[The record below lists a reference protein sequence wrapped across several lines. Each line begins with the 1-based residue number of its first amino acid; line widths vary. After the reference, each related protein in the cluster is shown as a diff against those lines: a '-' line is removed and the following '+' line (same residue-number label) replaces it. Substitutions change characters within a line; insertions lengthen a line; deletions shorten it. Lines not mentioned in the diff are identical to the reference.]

1 MVKLKFH
8 HYISPAY
15 CLALVLSL
23 ISVPGMSQDEH
34 EETAVSPAL
43 EAIQALEQKE
53 TESRATQEMPDADS
67 SMMPDA
73 ISPVEQTPQEEAQ
86 QEEAQQEEGMEFGET
101 IEISPQEDSP
111 ATGTGASVLKDVIL
125 VLDNSGSMKKNDPRF
140 LTNQAVTEFIN
151 SLDEAT
157 RVSIIIFDQN
167 VRVVVP
173 LTEISSG
180 SRDSILKNLDQINY
194 KGLYTDSPAA
204 IERAIYDLKQ
214 NGRTD
219 AKKLIIFMTDGIV
232 DTGNADRDLEKSRW
246 LKQDLAADA
255 ADSEIKIF
263 GIAFTEDAD
272 FELIQSLAQK
282 SDGEYFRALQPEDLH
297 GVFETV
303 HEIINKKPE
312 PVIATP
318 VTPAPAPVQPVEPP
332 KPVIIEVP
340 VATPPEITQQEEMR
354 STIIMV
360 ALFVLIIAVIAMVLI
375 LIKGARNRGA
385 GEQTAQ
391 DAFLNDINN
400 YTSKSTYKLGNRP
413 TMLGRVAG
421 KDKDHLD
428 YIVIPQTTI
437 GRRHALIEYK
447 DFAYWIIDQ
456 GSINGTFVNDQ
467 LVTSETRLKHG
478 DKIRLHRYEFE
489 FLMPDDADAGMT
501 VISNTVMA
509 GQPGVRVDEDIT
521 VARETAGIQIDEESL
536 SEPDEPDFDIT
547 GTTNDD
553 EEDSEKST
561 ELKGTGGGDETIM
574 LDDNNAFDLD
584 NDDDATIRPEDLK
597 DI

>member
-1 MVKLKFH
+1 MVKLKLH
-8 HYISPAY
+8 QHISPAL
-15 CLALVLSL
+15 CLALVLS
-23 ISVPGMSQDEH
+23 ITSVPGMSQDEN
-34 EETAVSPAL
+34 EETAINPAL
-43 EAIQALEQKE
+43 EAIQALEKKE
-53 TESRATQEMPDADS
+53 TEVQATKEMPDESS
-67 SMMPDA
+67 SMVSDPTTA
-73 ISPVEQTPQEEAQ
+73 VETEMGQGEEV
-86 QEEAQQEEGMEFGET
+86 MEFGET
-101 IEISPQEDSP
+101 IEITPEEDT
-111 ATGTGASVLKDVIL
+111 ATTGPGTSISKDVIL

-140 LTNQAVTEFIN
+140 LTSQAVTEFIN

-157 RVSIIIFDQN
+157 RVSIIIFDQD
-167 VRVVVP
+167 VRVAVP
-173 LTEISSG
+173 LTEISSE
-180 SRDSILKNLDQINY
+180 SRSSILQSLDQINY
-194 KGLYTDSPAA
+194 KGLFTDSPAA

-282 SDGEYFRALQPEDLH
+282 SDGEYFRALQPEDLN

-312 PVIATP
+312 PEPVIQAP
-318 VTPAPAPVQPVEPP
+318 VAPAPVPVQPVEPP

-340 VATPPEITQQEEMR
+340 VAAPPEITQQEEMR

-385 GEQTAQ
+385 REEAAQ
-391 DAFLNDINN
+391 EAYFNDINN

-478 DKIRLHRYEFE
+478 DKVRLHRYEFE

-501 VISNTVMA
+501 VISNTVLA
-509 GQPGVRVDEDIT
+509 GQPGVSAEEDVT
-521 VARETAGIQIDEESL
+521 VARESSGIQIDEESF
-536 SEPDEPDFDIT
+536 DEPEFDIT
-547 GTTNDD
+547 GSVVNEDD
-553 EEDSEKST
+553 DDDDGETPT
-561 ELKGTGGGDETIM
+561 EIKGTGGSDETIM

-584 NDDDATIRPEDLK
+584 DDDDATIRPEDLK
-597 DI
+597 DS

>member
-1 MVKLKFH
+1 MVKLKLH
-8 HYISPAY
+8 HYIFPAF

-23 ISVPGMSQDEH
+23 IPVPGMSQDEN
-34 EETAVSPAL
+34 EEKAVDPAL

-53 TESRATQEMPDADS
+53 AEANAPQEMPGPGS
-67 SMMPDA
+67 SMMPDTT
-73 ISPVEQTPQEEAQ
+73 SPAEQVQEEG
-86 QEEAQQEEGMEFGET
+86 GMEFGET
-101 IEISPQEDSP
+101 IEINPEEDAS
-111 ATGTGASVLKDVIL
+111 ATGTGDSVSKDVIL
-125 VLDNSGSMKKNDPRF
+125 VLDNSGSMKKNDPQF
-140 LTNQAVTEFIN
+140 LTSQAVTEFIN
-151 SLDEAT
+151 SLDEET
-157 RVSIIIFDQN
+157 RVSIIIFDQD

-173 LTEISSG
+173 LTEISPE
-180 SRDSILKNLDQINY
+180 SRSSILESLNKINY
-194 KGLYTDSPAA
+194 KGLFTDSPAA
-204 IERAIYDLKQ
+204 IERAIYNLKQ

-297 GVFETV
+297 GVFETI
-303 HEIINKKPE
+303 HENINKKPE
-312 PVIATP
+312 PVIETP
-318 VTPAPAPVQPVEPP
+318 VAPAPAPAPVQPVEPP

-375 LIKGARNRGA
+375 LIKGARNRAA
-385 GEQTAQ
+385 GDEVAQ

-421 KDKDHLD
+421 KDTDHLD

-478 DKIRLHRYEFE
+478 DKVRLHRYEFE

-501 VISNTVMA
+501 VISNTVLA
-509 GQPGVRVDEDIT
+509 GQPGASAEEDVT
-521 VARETAGIQIDEESL
+521 VARESAGIQIDEESL

-547 GTTNDD
+547 GSVADVEAEED
-553 EEDSEKST
+553 EEDSETPT
-561 ELKGTGGGDETIM
+561 EMKGTGGGDETIM

-584 NDDDATIRPEDLK
+584 DDGDATIRPEDLK
-597 DI
+597 DS